1 MSTPNELTC
10 RELVELVTEYLEGAM
25 PPQERARF
33 DEHLVICDG
42 CRGYLDQMRT
52 MIAVLGRLPV
62 EQVPPQ
68 AQRDL
73 LAAFRSWK
81 RGPGQ

>member
-1 MSTPNELTC
+1 MSTSNELTC
-10 RELVELVTEYLEGAM
+10 RELVEIVTEYLEGAM

-52 MIAVLGRLPV
+52 TIAVLGRLPV
-62 EQVPPQ
+62 EQVPPE

-81 RGPGQ
+81 RGAGQ